1 MLRDSQLMPGRLTI
15 WTRDDLIAWS
25 SLLREAFP
33 QVLFYEQFPYCS
45 REDIPKQRPSMVLRE
60 TLADIE
66 NGMAEIIITDRKW
79 RPDLVL
85 AQGPYCP
92 IWTWAR
98 QPRVT
103 GCYRSVRPGGAAIAM
118 PGSASHYVSPTMH
131 GDDVFLRYHR
141 DDVEAKAMAMKAL
154 RLIGKMATNKP
165 VVCDPKTLAAKG
177 PQPQRMYWAG
187 HHAVRWCLDDPRRTL
202 ECDFLP
208 VEAQGR
214 WPVPDIHGELEV
226 INAAIRAGAA
236 DEAAYSAALLAA
248 FPGIRFVDGPLWW
261 RDPPSLRFVDA
272 IAAATSAE
280 VSLLFPSAGWEP
292 QFALSPAGHWLIAN
306 RPFPHG
312 TFTRSMAV
320 TGRSWFTPMKPD
332 KLDRGTLRFEWP
344 AELVS
349 AGVIARDATRLLLRP
364 AAK

>member
-1 MLRDSQLMPGRLTI
+1 MPGRLII
-15 WTRDDLIAWS
+15 WTREDLIAWS
-25 SLLREAFP
+25 TLLREAFP
-33 QVLFYEQFPYCS
+33 QVLFYEQFPFHS
-45 REDIPKQRPSMVLRE
+45 WEEIPEHPPSMILRE

-66 NGMAEIIITDRKW
+66 DGMGQIIITDRKW
-79 RPDLVL
+79 RPDQVL
-85 AQGPYCP
+85 AQGPYFP

-103 GCYRSVRPGGAAIAM
+103 GCHRGGSTAGATIAM
-118 PGSASHYVSPTMH
+118 PGSGKRCLSPTML
-131 GDDVFLRYHR
+131 GEDVFLRYHR

-154 RLIGKMATNKP
+154 RLIGKMATNRLL
-165 VVCDPKTLAAKG
+165 VCDPKTLATKG

-202 ECDFLP
+202 GYDFLP

-214 WPVPDIHGELEV
+214 WPVPDIPGELEV
-226 INAAIRAGAA
+226 INAPIRAGAA

-312 TFTRSMAV
+312 TFTRSTAV

-332 KLDRGTLRFEWP
+332 KPDRGTLRFEWP
-344 AELVS
+344 AELLP
-349 AGVIARDATRLLLRP
+349 AEVIARDATRLLLQP
-364 AAK
+364 GGQ